1 MGNAANSLIADLS
14 TRFTGLPVDEVDG
27 EMERALR
34 LMVEWLDTD
43 RATIFL
49 AEGEGRLVLTHF

>member
-1 MGNAANSLIADLS
+1 MGNAADSLIADLS

-43 RATIFL
+43 RASIL
-49 AEGEGRLVLTHF
+49 LPRARGGSS